1 MDGGG
6 AESGAP
12 PGRAHEVHVFKP
24 TTSDVLPNTKY
35 EVTGMARALIRQVT
49 NFHTASR
56 KLDEMEPVNGDSDS
70 EGHLKVRM
78 QRDRALLQI
87 QRFSWNF
94 KQGNFVDFNPEVSAL
109 SSAKAVSAN
118 ANKRKLNCISPP
130 GISVLQAGSQ
140 LIRIQQPI
148 AIDLQAH
155 QVQQQQ
161 AQQQLQ
167 MQQMQQQQV
176 QQQQVNAW
184 IGGTGSNHLALSTPP
199 NSRSL
204 DTGAFGDAIARN
216 RAMYNQHN
224 AQELQH
230 GPRIIQQGADQPNPP
245 TDMPPIAP
253 RRRPFRPHFMH
264 LFRLVLTR
272 SRPPESPKAT
282 HFLAHLAL
290 LVGPEAL
297 SHPATAQKSLGRG
310 CPPGAAARHLGWAA
324 PSPKP
329 LRAA

>member
-70 EGHLKVRM
+70 EGHLKLRM

-130 GISVLQAGSQ
+130 GISGLQAGSQ
-140 LIRIQQPI
+140 LIRLQQPI
-148 AIDLQAH
+148 AINLQAH

-176 QQQQVNAW
+176 QQQQANAW

-199 NSRSL
+199 ISRSF
-204 DTGAFGDAIARN
+204 DTRAFGDAVARG
-216 RAMYNQHN
+216 RAMYNQDN
-224 AQELQH
+224 AQGAQGLQQ
-230 GPRIIQQGADQPNPP
+230 GPRII
-245 TDMPPIAP
+245 
-253 RRRPFRPHFMH
+253 
-264 LFRLVLTR
+264 
-272 SRPPESPKAT
+272 
-282 HFLAHLAL
+282 
-290 LVGPEAL
+290 
-297 SHPATAQKSLGRG
+297 
-310 CPPGAAARHLGWAA
+310 
-324 PSPKP
+324 
-329 LRAA
+329 

>member
-1 MDGGG
+1 M
-6 AESGAP
+6 AEEP
-12 PGRAHEVHVFKP
+12 NRELPRAVRTRCTVHVFKP

-130 GISVLQAGSQ
+130 GISGLQAGSQ
-140 LIRIQQPI
+140 LIRIQQPV

-167 MQQMQQQQV
+167 MQQMQHSPC
-176 QQQQVNAW
+176 
-184 IGGTGSNHLALSTPP
+184 T
-199 NSRSL
+199 
-204 DTGAFGDAIARN
+204 
-216 RAMYNQHN
+216 
-224 AQELQH
+224 
-230 GPRIIQQGADQPNPP
+230 
-245 TDMPPIAP
+245 
-253 RRRPFRPHFMH
+253 PHFG
-264 LFRLVLTR
+264 
-272 SRPPESPKAT
+272 SRGGVSGST
-282 HFLAHLAL
+282 SFW
-290 LVGPEAL
+290 
-297 SHPATAQKSLGRG
+297 PA
-310 CPPGAAARHLGWAA
+310 PGVFEKFFGF
-324 PSPKP
+324 
-329 LRAA
+329 

>member
-1 MDGGG
+1 
-6 AESGAP
+6 
-12 PGRAHEVHVFKP
+12 
-24 TTSDVLPNTKY
+24 
-35 EVTGMARALIRQVT
+35 MARALIRQVT

-56 KLDEMEPVNGDSDS
+56 KLDEMEPANGGSDS
-70 EGHLKVRM
+70 EGHLKLTM

-87 QRFSWNF
+87 QRFAWNF

-109 SSAKAVSAN
+109 NSAKVVSAN
-118 ANKRKLNCISPP
+118 TNKRKLNCISPP

-155 QVQQQQ
+155 
-161 AQQQLQ
+161 
-167 MQQMQQQQV
+167 QV

-224 AQELQH
+224 AQGAPGPQH
-230 GPRIIQQGADQPNPP
+230 C
-245 TDMPPIAP
+245 
-253 RRRPFRPHFMH
+253 
-264 LFRLVLTR
+264 
-272 SRPPESPKAT
+272 SRA
-282 HFLAHLAL
+282 LA
-290 LVGPEAL
+290 
-297 SHPATAQKSLGRG
+297 
-310 CPPGAAARHLGWAA
+310 
-324 PSPKP
+324 
-329 LRAA
+329 